1 MVFARKFASAE
12 LVAGLAVLTLGC
24 ILVGPSS
31 STGQYQPL
39 TVTTFVPHPRQLQIF
54 IASVSAISALTYY
67 GLARSSQALNKFL
80 VLAQLV
86 LLAIAALLTAISVKS
101 FASVLSHGNYQS
113 ATIYIV
119 SHPSLLA
126 IALPSFALS
135 CIVYVVNLC
144 IAAIKYF
151 QRYNGASRQ

>member
-12 LVAGLAVLTLGC
+12 LFAGLTVLTLGC

-31 STGQYQPL
+31 ATVQYQPL
-39 TVTTFVPHPRQLQIF
+39 TVTTFYPHPRQLQIL
-54 IASVSAISALTYY
+54 IAAVSAISAFTYY
-67 GLARSSQALNKFL
+67 GVARSSQALNKFL
-80 VLAQLV
+80 VLAQFV
-86 LLAIAALLTAISVKS
+86 LLAIAALLTAISVKN

-119 SHPSLLA
+119 WHPSLFA
-126 IALPSFALS
+126 IALPSFALG

-144 IAAIKYF
+144 IAAIKHF
-151 QRYNGASRQ
+151 QRNNGASR